1 MKRKTIKTVGLS
13 VLAVCAIA
21 LSILLGFQLR
31 RHNAEK
37 AQREQQ
43 EMLLQT
49 IPRITLL
56 TADSL
61 PVNLGDLCAIGQ
73 PIVIFYFH
81 PECEFC
87 QLEINEL
94 LAQKELLDNVLPVFV
109 TTLASPDDVA
119 EFEKT
124 HPISSIDNAVLLFDR
139 KFVLSTEYGIQSPP
153 QTMIYNGEGH
163 LVKHFR
169 GFVMINDLLQALQ
182 EL

>member
-13 VLAVCAIA
+13 FLAVCAIV
-21 LSILLGFQLR
+21 LFILLGFQIK

-49 IPRITLL
+49 IPRITLS
-56 TADSL
+56 TADSI
-61 PVNLGDLCAIGQ
+61 PFNLGDLCATGQ
-73 PIVIFYFH
+73 PTVLFYFH

-87 QLEINEL
+87 QLEIKEL
-94 LAQKELLDNVLPVFV
+94 LVQKELLDNVLPVFV
-109 TTLASPDDVA
+109 TFASPNDVA

-124 HPISSIDNAVLLFDR
+124 HPISTLDNSVLLFDR
-139 KFVLSTEYGIQSPP
+139 KFVFPTEYGIQSPP
-153 QTMIYNGEGH
+153 QTLIYNGEGH

-169 GFVMINDLLQALQ
+169 GFVMINDLLQVLQ

>member
-13 VLAVCAIA
+13 VLAFCAII
-21 LSILLGFQLR
+21 LSILLGFQIK

-37 AQREQQ
+37 AQREQI
-43 EMLLQT
+43 ELKLQDF
-49 IPRITLL
+49 PCITLS
-56 TADSL
+56 TADSI
-61 PVNLGDLCAIGQ
+61 PFNLGDLCAAEQ
-73 PIVIFYFH
+73 SIVIFYFH

-109 TTLASPDDVA
+109 TFASPNDVA
-119 EFEKT
+119 EFERT
-124 HPISSIDNAVLLFDR
+124 NPISTIDNSVLLFDR

-153 QTMIYNGEGH
+153 QTLIYNGEGH

-169 GFVMINDLLQALQ
+169 GFVMINDLLQVLQ
-182 EL
+182 GL